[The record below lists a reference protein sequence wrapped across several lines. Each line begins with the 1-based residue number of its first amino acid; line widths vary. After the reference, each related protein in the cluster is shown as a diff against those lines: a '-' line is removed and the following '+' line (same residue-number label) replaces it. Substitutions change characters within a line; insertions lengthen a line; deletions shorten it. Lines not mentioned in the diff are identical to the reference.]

1 MGQQFILPFLILKKM
16 LENMAAYNVLAEEV
30 GYLLK
35 VMLVDDMDVVR
46 LELKRMHVWGE
57 KSGFAVVDE
66 AKNGEEALEKLQ
78 RNKIDLVITDIKMP
92 KIDGMELL
100 SKIVTQNLCPCV
112 VLLSD
117 FSEFSYAR
125 QGLILG
131 AFDFLA
137 KPANAEE
144 LEKLLERAHE
154 HIVSKQRETE
164 RVKKLEEV
172 FKEKTEEFFHE
183 ADIDEIAELIQSR
196 DSKAAEKIRHIMERI
211 GAGLDYDTMK
221 VEGVMKK
228 GVPQVIEAI
237 LDTNGWFEKYIDIAE
252 LGIVNIHR
260 FDDFDEILDFIM
272 KDVGRIIAVFNT
284 LQLGYP
290 EKGIVWEVC
299 NYVLRNIDNGL
310 SLQTVSENLYVNRT
324 YISEV
329 FRQKTGLSFIEYLT
343 RVKIE
348 RGKQLMGKGL
358 KSYEAAETLGFKDAE
373 YFGKLFKK
381 HTGKSLS
388 EFRHKK

>member
-1 MGQQFILPFLILKKM
+1 M
-16 LENMAAYNVLAEEV
+16 
-30 GYLLK
+30 LK
-35 VMLVDDMDVVR
+35 VMLVDDMEVVR
-46 LELKRMHVWGE
+46 LELKRLPVWGE
-57 KSGFAVVDE
+57 KSGFKVVEE
-66 AKNGEEALEKLQ
+66 ARNGEEALEKLQ
-78 RNKIDLVITDIKMP
+78 RNKVDLVITDIKMP

-100 SKIVTQNLCPCV
+100 SKIVAQNLCPCV

-125 QGLILG
+125 QGIILG

-144 LEKLLERAHE
+144 LEKLLERAYE

-172 FKEKTEEFFHE
+172 FKEKTEDFFHE
-183 ADIDEIAELIQSR
+183 ADIGEIAELIQSR
-196 DSKAAEKIRHIMERI
+196 DSKAAEKIRHIMARI
-211 GAGLDYDTMK
+211 GASLNYDIMK
-221 VEGVMKK
+221 IEGVMKK

-237 LDTNGWFEKYIDIAE
+237 LETNGWLEKYIAAAD
-252 LGIVNIHR
+252 LDIVNIHR

-272 KDVGRIIAVFNT
+272 KDVSSIIAVFNT

-299 NYVLRNIDNGL
+299 SYVLRNIDNGL
-310 SLQTVSENLYVNRT
+310 SLQTVSENLYMNRT

-329 FRQKTGLSFIEYLT
+329 FKQKTGLSFIEYLT

-348 RGKQLMGKGL
+348 RGKQLMAGGL
-358 KSYEAAETLGFKDAE
+358 KTYEAAETLGFKDAE
-373 YFGKLFKK
+373 YFGKLFKR

-388 EFRHKK
+388 EFRHK

>member
-1 MGQQFILPFLILKKM
+1 M
-16 LENMAAYNVLAEEV
+16 
-30 GYLLK
+30 LK
-35 VMLVDDMDVVR
+35 VMLVDDMEVVR
-46 LELKRMHVWGE
+46 LELKRLPVWGE
-57 KSGFAVVDE
+57 KSGFTVIDE
-66 AKNGEEALEKLQ
+66 AKNGEEAFEKLR
-78 RNKIDLVITDIKMP
+78 RNKADLVITDIKMP

-100 SKIVTQNLCPCV
+100 SKIVAQNLCPCV

-125 QGLILG
+125 QGIILG

-144 LEKLLERAHE
+144 LEKLLKRAHE

-172 FKEKTEEFFHE
+172 FKEKTEEFFHD
-183 ADIDEIAELIQSR
+183 ADIGEIVELIQSR
-196 DSKAAEKIRHIMERI
+196 DGKAVEKIRHIIERI
-211 GAGLDYDTMK
+211 GAGLDYDIMK
-221 VEGVMKK
+221 VEGAMKK

-237 LDTNGWFEKYIDIAE
+237 LDANDWFEKYIDVEGLYI
-252 LGIVNIHR
+252 INIHR
-260 FDDFDEILDFIM
+260 FDSFNEILDFIM
-272 KDVGRIIAVFNT
+272 KDVNNIISVFNT

-290 EKGIVWEVC
+290 EKGIDWEVC

-310 SLQTVSENLYVNRT
+310 SLQTVSENLYMNRT

-329 FRQKTGLSFIEYLT
+329 FKQKTGLSFIEYLT
-343 RVKIE
+343 KVKIE
-348 RGKQLMGKGL
+348 RGKQLMACGL
-358 KSYEAAETLGFKDAE
+358 KTYETAEILGFKDVE

-381 HTGKSLS
+381 HTGRSLS